1 LVLGLVLAI
10 GLFFA
15 PGILNG
21 FRMARESSC
30 TSNLLDVSRASL
42 LYVDDFDR
50 YLPPIYTYDP
60 TTGGDESLLDALQ
73 GYLGGE
79 SKRCPSD
86 SYEFRKYY
94 SREVEG
100 TGVLGYAHD
109 VSLASHYDRKNPRL
123 KLINLDRV
131 GNLAEAVFFRDPI
144 REITTHN
151 SVPHLHSPHG
161 DRFMSTN
168 LEGSIRKL
176 TFYGSNFQTIPA
188 LTGGSFN

>member
-1 LVLGLVLAI
+1 MAI

-15 PGILNG
+15 PGVLEG

-30 TSNLLDVSRASL
+30 TSNLMDVSRASL
-42 LYVDDFDR
+42 LYADDFDR
-50 YLPPIYTYDP
+50 YLPPIYTYDS

-86 SYEFRKYY
+86 AYEFRKYY
-94 SREVEG
+94 SHEIEG

-109 VSLASHYDRKNPRL
+109 ISLAALYDTNSSKK
-123 KLINLDRV
+123 KLINLDQV
-131 GNLAEAVFFRDPI
+131 GKPTEVTFFRDPV
-144 REITTHN
+144 REITTRN
-151 SVPHLHSPHG
+151 SGPHLHSPHG

-168 LEGSIRKL
+168 LAGSIRKL
-176 TFYGSNFQTIPA
+176 TFYGSKFQAVPVT
-188 LTGGSFN
+188 TGGSFN